1 MLSDLFFWEL
11 MLVPMFFLIDLWG
24 HERRHHAA
32 VKFFLFTQVSGLF
45 MLMAILSL
53 YMLHGRAGGGY
64 TFDYVALLHTPMTS
78 ATQTWLMLGFLAA
91 FAVKLPAVPVHTWL
105 PDAHT
110 EAPTAGSII
119 LAGLLLKTG
128 AFGLLR
134 FLLPLFPQ
142 AAAQFAPCALALGVV
157 GVLYGALQAFGQR
170 DLKRMVAYTSVSH
183 MGFVLLGVFAGN
195 ALAMQ
200 GAVLQML
207 CHGLSTGALFVVA
220 GLLQE
225 RLGTRDIRQM
235 GGFWAGAPR
244 LGGAALF
251 FALASLG
258 LPGLGN
264 FVAEFLILL
273 GLFQGHVV
281 AAVLATTGLVAATLY
296 SLWMMQRVFFGQ
308 PSQPL
313 PADLRR
319 GEAAILATMGL
330 TLVWLG
336 LWPGA
341 VLNASR
347 TAIMQI
353 MPGIA
358 VWPADAAP
366 PPSLSQ
372 AAPANAEVR
381 P

>member
-1 MLSDLFFWEL
+1 
-11 MLVPMFFLIDLWG
+11 
-24 HERRHHAA
+24 

-64 TFDYVALLHTPMTS
+64 SFDLAALLHTPMAA

-91 FAVKLPAVPVHTWL
+91 FAVKLPAIPVHTWL

-134 FLLPLFPQ
+134 FALPLFPV
-142 AAAQFAPCALALGVV
+142 AAAQIAPIALVIGVV
-157 GVLYGALQAFGQR
+157 GVLYGAIQAFGQR
-170 DLKRMVAYTSVSH
+170 DLKRMVAYTSASH
-183 MGFVLLGVFAGN
+183 MGFVLLGIFSGN

-200 GAVLQML
+200 GAVLEML
-207 CHGLSTGALFVVA
+207 CHGLATGALFVVA
-220 GLLQE
+220 GILQE
-225 RLGTRDIRQM
+225 RLGTRDMRQM

-281 AAVLATTGLVAATLY
+281 AAAVATVGLVAATLY

-319 GEAAILATMGL
+319 GEAAILAAMGL
-330 TLVWLG
+330 ALVWLG
-336 LWPGA
+336 LWPGTVLSISQPA
-341 VLNASR
+341 VAQV
-347 TAIMQI
+347 MQR
-353 MPGIA
+353 M
-358 VWPADAAP
+358 AAP
-366 PPSLSQ
+366 Q
-372 AAPANAEVR
+372 GGGATAPASVQDQARAPLRAEVR